1 MRMLLVLVAAAAVG
15 AWFVPQIQEGTESP
29 CRALEQKM
37 RATLPGG
44 SQMAR
49 AVAAETVKQLEQMP
63 HGGGCVVG
71 WWQLVLEHGWGPTG
85 GKAR

>member
-1 MRMLLVLVAAAAVG
+1 MWGATKLASVLAE
-15 AWFVPQIQEGTESP
+15 PRSTT
-29 CRALEQKM
+29 KM

-71 WWQLVLEHGWGPTG
+71 WWQLVLEHGWGPAG
-85 GKAR
+85 AKPR

>member
-1 MRMLLVLVAAAAVG
+1 
-15 AWFVPQIQEGTESP
+15 
-29 CRALEQKM
+29 M

-71 WWQLVLEHGWGPTG
+71 WWQLVLEHGWGPAG
-85 GKAR
+85 AKPR